1 MTIRIRGLVANNNGG
16 DGIRIEGDVQLDA
29 EGIRAEGNGGQGVSI
44 LRHASLLEQLGLPKE
59 TDPHA
64 LARLLQELQ
73 STPPEKRAEA
83 VRSSGILQRMGRGVI
98 DLTTVTSNILSVVT
112 NPAVQDVVKRLLHGA

>member
-29 EGIRAEGNGGQGVSI
+29 EDIRAEGNGGQGVNI

-59 TDPHA
+59 TDPQA

-73 STPPEKRAEA
+73 STPLEKREET

-98 DLTTVTSNILSVVT
+98 DLTTVISNILSIAT
-112 NPAVQDVVKRLLHGA
+112 NPAVQEVVKRLLHGA